1 MSLIINFAGHLQGK
15 MTARSTTGPV
25 ASALK
30 LEIAAI
36 SLLESPGFHAMTIEE
51 ICTKAKLAKGT
62 FYLHFDSK
70 QAITL
75 SILADFVKLQA
86 RLAPAIERDQHL
98 FENLRTFVGWVAAV
112 FQENIG
118 LQRSLTQLA
127 DTIPEV
133 AAIWERH
140 TMFLANHVRAMI
152 EHELQT
158 KKVGDDLL
166 GLTIYLVG
174 NMLDQLLYAT
184 QAVHRQSDLE
194 RLAGSAEH
202 AVEVVSLLWYRALCA
217 ENPPAHFLQSSAP
230 LLALKRKVAGTVE
243 S

>member
-1 MSLIINFAGHLQGK
+1 MSLIINFSGYLQGK
-15 MTARSTTGPV
+15 LTARGTTGPV
-25 ASALK
+25 ATALK
-30 LEIAAI
+30 LEVATI

-51 ICTKAKLAKGT
+51 ICTTAKVAKGT

-75 SILADFVKLQA
+75 SILADFVNLQA
-86 RLAPAIERDQHL
+86 RLAPTIERERHM
-98 FENLRTFVGWVAAV
+98 FENIRTFVGWVAAV
-112 FQENIG
+112 FQENTG
-118 LQRSLTQLA
+118 LQRSLMQLA

-140 TMFLANHVRAMI
+140 TMFLANHVRAII
-152 EHELQT
+152 EQELQT
-158 KKVGDDLL
+158 KKVGDDLI
-166 GLTIYLVG
+166 GLTIYLIG

-194 RLAGSAEH
+194 RLAGSSDH

-217 ENPPAHFLQSSAP
+217 ENPPPHFLQSSAP
-230 LLALKRKVAGTVE
+230 LLALRRKVAATVA

>member
-1 MSLIINFAGHLQGK
+1 M
-15 MTARSTTGPV
+15 
-25 ASALK
+25 
-30 LEIAAI
+30 
-36 SLLESPGFHAMTIEE
+36 
-51 ICTKAKLAKGT
+51 
-62 FYLHFDSK
+62 
-70 QAITL
+70 L

-158 KKVGDDLL
+158 KKVGDDLI

-202 AVEVVSLLWYRALCA
+202 AVEVVSLLWYRALGA